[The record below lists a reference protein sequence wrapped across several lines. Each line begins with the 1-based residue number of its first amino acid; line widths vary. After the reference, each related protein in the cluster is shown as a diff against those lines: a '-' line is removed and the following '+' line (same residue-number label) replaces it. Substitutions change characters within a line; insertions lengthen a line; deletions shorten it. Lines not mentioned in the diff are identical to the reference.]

1 MEEQVGPSTG
11 LEAAITNLSQVYAMP
26 ANHSV
31 GANTRVANL
40 GPWARYLRALH
51 AQAPELMEGS
61 QAGALPVTLRT
72 APQVAL
78 LAQAALASGN
88 LGMAA
93 KLAAGLQH
101 FSEKAKQ
108 EVLGMA
114 TECFHLRVRYAAAED
129 VQTRTSA
136 VAQLAGLQP
145 ALVAIAEKCLGASA
159 LAASAC
165 LALSGWLREVTSP
178 ELSDVLADQLTQ
190 LAIQPKH
197 LTSRAADASF
207 VSSTNTDIPMPIL
220 QSQNSSASN
229 AEFSLPDQADNVSSS
244 DDSFVQQAALRPESA
259 LGPSIQQRLLLTA
272 TRLAVS
278 CPPLA
283 AQAWQAYGN
292 WLFQQEV
299 HVDGTGIECSI
310 PNLSEGA
317 PKGHGDESADVRIG
331 PAAIIAAYACSLQ
344 AIGKP
349 ANYIY
354 MFLQIGSPTYR
365 MS

>member
-1 MEEQVGPSTG
+1 M
-11 LEAAITNLSQVYAMP
+11 EAAITNLTQVYAMP
-26 ANHSV
+26 VNHSI

-61 QAGALPVTLRT
+61 QAGVLPVTLRT

-93 KLAAGLQH
+93 KLAAGLQQY
-101 FSEKAKQ
+101 SEKAKQ

-114 TECFHLRVRYAAAED
+114 IECFHLRVRYAAAED
-129 VQTRTSA
+129 VQTQTIA

-145 ALVAIAEKCLGASA
+145 ALVAIAEKCPGASA

-178 ELSDVLADQLTQ
+178 EPSDVLVSQLTQ
-190 LAIQPKH
+190 LAIHPKH

-229 AEFSLPDQADNVSSS
+229 AELSLPDQADSVSFS
-244 DDSFVQQAALRPESA
+244 DDSFVEQAALRPESA
-259 LGPSIQQRLLLTA
+259 SCPSIQQRLLLTA

-299 HVDGTGIECSI
+299 PSPHVDGTGIKRSI
-310 PNLSEGA
+310 PKLSERA
-317 PKGHGDESADVRIG
+317 PNGHGDESADVRIG
-331 PAAIIAAYACSLQ
+331 PAAIIAAYASSLQ

-354 MFLQIGSPTYR
+354 LFLQIGCPRQSTWNLL
-365 MS
+365 